1 MRAKHLDSSVF
12 VTALCLKLKMA
23 ALFFSHSGSSH
34 ESHCEDSNMFFF
46 CLFESQDILGGH
58 LMSTHKRLH
67 KEAGI
72 SVHVSACEVGV
83 DMASNGDLL
92 TS

>member
-1 MRAKHLDSSVF
+1 
-12 VTALCLKLKMA
+12 
-23 ALFFSHSGSSH
+23 
-34 ESHCEDSNMFFF
+34 MFFF
-46 CLFESQDILGGH
+46 CLFESQDILAGH